1 MKRSKVLCK
10 VPVIAGAIGVML
22 FSGCLVGGATLMPR
36 KAYAQNQAAQT
47 EIRFQQLEKEI
58 RRLTGQIEEQQ
69 YTIRQMRSH
78 ISDLQGNVTA
88 ENVNSLAPAN
98 GNMAP
103 TVTNN
108 YNNNNAPGMAQSQGY
123 SQGIYAKPL
132 NETGGVNVSAH
143 SSSNAAMQP
152 PAFKNETVQSLGT
165 YSQPAN
171 SAAAKPVYDQGR
183 VVENANN
190 ANLVLASTGNAAQ
203 DYDRAYSYI
212 KARNFDNAEQAFDAF
227 IKAYPDNK
235 LISNAKYWYGETFYV
250 RGDYEKS
257 ARVFAEGYQKYPQGQ
272 KAASNLL
279 KLGMSLVGMG
289 KPDDA
294 CIAFKQ
300 LKKDYSKSAV
310 PVLKRAD
317 MEMNKISCQ

>member
-1 MKRSKVLCK
+1 MYRSNARRKASVVAGVL
-10 VPVIAGAIGVML
+10 GVL
-22 FSGCLVGGATLMPR
+22 FFGGCVSGTVALMPCE
-36 KAYAQNQAAQT
+36 AHAQVNQAAQT

-69 YTIRQMRSH
+69 YDIRQLRNY
-78 ISDLQGNVTA
+78 ISELQGGVDA
-88 ENVNSLAPAN
+88 GKVNALAPAS
-98 GNMAP
+98 GTMAP
-103 TVTNN
+103 RDI
-108 YNNNNAPGMAQSQGY
+108 NNNVRGMAQGQGY
-123 SQGIYAKPL
+123 TQGIYAKPL

-143 SSSNAAMQP
+143 SSSMEP
-152 PAFKNETVQSLGT
+152 PAFKNASFENETVQSLGT
-165 YSQPAN
+165 YTKPAGNNQNTVAVN
-171 SAAAKPVYDQGR
+171 S
-183 VVENANN
+183 ENPNM
-190 ANLVLASTGNAAQ
+190 VLASTGNAAG

-212 KARNFDNAEQAFDAF
+212 KARDFDNAEHAFDIF
-227 IKAYPDNK
+227 IKTYPDND

-250 RGDYEKS
+250 RGNYEKS

-300 LKKDYSKSAV
+300 LKKDYSKSSI

-317 MEMNKISCQ
+317 TEMGKIGCN